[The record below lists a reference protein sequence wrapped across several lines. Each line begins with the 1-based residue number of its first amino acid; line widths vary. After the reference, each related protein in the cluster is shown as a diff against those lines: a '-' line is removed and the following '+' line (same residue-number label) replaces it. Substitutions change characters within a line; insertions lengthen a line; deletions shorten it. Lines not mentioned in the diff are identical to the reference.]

1 MMLSR
6 TADHLFWMGRYMERA
21 ENLARLLEVSHAI
34 SLMPRSHNGGAE
46 ISAPLALTGRLD
58 DFQSRHS
65 TTEPA
70 QVLHYMAYDLTNP
83 ASILSALR
91 SARENAHAVR
101 GKISSDMWMS
111 LNASWLEGRK
121 LAEQG
126 EDFQLFFDWVKE
138 RAHLFRGATYSTMRR
153 SDAFYFI
160 RLGTFLE
167 RADNTARL
175 LDVKSH
181 LLPDQQS
188 ADSTDYYTWSTLL
201 RGLGAFEAYHETYRD
216 TLNGTRVFDLLLL
229 REDMPRSLRAC
240 FDEIRQALAQI
251 QGDNGRPARRLATEL
266 NAALEFTAMDEVFD
280 EGMHPFLRR
289 MLGEI
294 NRLGESIQRAY
305 LEAA

>member
-1 MMLSR
+1 MLSR

-34 SLMPRSHNGGAE
+34 SLMPQSRNGRAE
-46 ISAPLALTGRLD
+46 ISAPLVLTGRVD
-58 DFQSRHS
+58 DFLCHHPNID
-65 TTEPA
+65 PA
-70 QVLHYMAYDLTNP
+70 KVLHYMAYDLANP

-175 LDVKSH
+175 VDVKSQ
-181 LLPDQQS
+181 LLPDS
-188 ADSTDYYTWSTLL
+188 PLAGTNDYYAWSTLL
-201 RGLGAFEAYHETYRD
+201 RTLGAFEAYHETYRD
-216 TLNGTRVFDLLLL
+216 TLSGKRVIDLLLL

-240 FDEIRQALAQI
+240 FDEIRLALAQI
-251 QGDNGRPARRLATEL
+251 QSDNGRAAQRLATEL
-266 NAALEFTAMDEVFD
+266 KAKLEFTTLDEVFS
-280 EGMHPFLRR
+280 EGLHPFLNR

-294 NRLGESIQRAY
+294 NRLGESIHRAY